1 MKKIKIERV
10 KENEYKKKREYG
22 WCASK
27 EKNTD
32 LTWEVPWESG
42 HDGVYHHT
50 RPQHSSTEQGMTQAL
65 RVASTLASSITEF
78 LKFLKRNF
86 KQLKM

>member
-50 RPQHSSTEQGMTQAL
+50 RPQHSVNNTRHDLAFH
-65 RVASTLASSITEF
+65 ASEHLCCVMGNDGCS
-78 LKFLKRNF
+78 LD
-86 KQLKM
+86 